1 MFPPT
6 LSQAETSLA
15 SGSRF
20 GRRSVGGSI
29 SVGAVTTRSSLM
41 GDEVGDLRELVLEQG
56 NALEE
61 LRKEAVGAEARQK
74 SSHQKLLGMMELL
87 LANLSPDISPSP
99 RVF

>member
-1 MFPPT
+1 
-6 LSQAETSLA
+6 
-15 SGSRF
+15 
-20 GRRSVGGSI
+20 
-29 SVGAVTTRSSLM
+29 M